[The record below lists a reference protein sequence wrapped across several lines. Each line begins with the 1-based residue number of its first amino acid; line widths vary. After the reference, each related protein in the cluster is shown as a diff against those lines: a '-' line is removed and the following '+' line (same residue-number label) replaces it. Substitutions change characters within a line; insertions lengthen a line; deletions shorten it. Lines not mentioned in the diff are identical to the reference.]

1 MKPAPDQTSPAG
13 RPRDPRIDAA
23 ILAAT
28 AELILEA
35 GYPGVTVAAVAA
47 RAGTTPPAIYRRW
60 KSLPHLVHEAAF
72 PYGEATELPQ
82 TGSLAGDIR
91 AMVRGS
97 ADAFSAPVARA
108 ALPGLFAAIGADPDL
123 HAALLA
129 RFQDGVWG
137 AMQTRLGEAILAG
150 EARADVDPGVLIETI
165 GGATL
170 LGLMI
175 RSGQPIDDAWVDQVA
190 ALLLNGVTP

>member
-23 ILAAT
+23 VLAAT
-28 AELILEA
+28 AELVLES
-35 GYPGVTVAAVAA
+35 GYPGVTVAAVAT

-72 PYGEATELPQ
+72 PHGAAMELPH

-91 AMVRGS
+91 GMVRAS
-97 ADAFSAPVARA
+97 ADTFSTPVARA
-108 ALPGLFAAIGADPDL
+108 ALPGLLAAMGVDPEL
-123 HAALLA
+123 HTALLT
-129 RFQDGVWG
+129 RFQEQVWG
-137 AMQTRLGEAILAG
+137 AMQTRLEEAILAG
-150 EARADVDPGVLIETI
+150 EARADVDPAALIETI

-170 LGLMI
+170 LGLLM
-175 RSGQPIDDAWVDQVA
+175 RSEGTLGDAWVDRVA
-190 ALLLNGVTP
+190 TLLLHGVAP